1 MPVAKSLLALLMAG
15 LLAFL
20 GYFFM
25 FRDNSNR
32 AVSGAEA
39 DRFMQGSRNTPRNN
53 DDPNYAEELRQN
65 AALVENTQKMAA
77 TLGKDISGI
86 NSQLAENQRK
96 YESEMNRLNTQ
107 LANMQ
112 TALDQAKQG
121 NTEAVSAEAQKLAE
135 AQNKAYQESIAN
147 LNQAIQNLQQQNEE
161 NRRELEARNH
171 ALEER
176 LEQLQQPPEADD
188 ATAGG
193 NRRGPVMGQM
203 VIPGVITPY
212 RSGLAATPGVTSGVT
227 NNAATGGSTD
237 YLGGLQQSLGQLSS
251 SFQRGDSR
259 TAAAPATAP
268 VAAATA
274 PAAARPLATPN
285 NPQQRWETVFP
296 VYTLPPNSILSNA
309 MLVTPIIG
317 RVPLPN
323 RGGKVEDPFFFKVE
337 IGANN
342 LAANGHQIPGVAKM
356 IASGYA
362 TGIRDQQC
370 VRGYIDSLTFIFID
384 GRIVNQG
391 KASGEGASSGD
402 VLGYLSD
409 PWGKPCIRGRYIN
422 NASSYLWSRG
432 SAAFVEAAAEGL
444 AQGQVNYKQNSDG
457 NFNAVLDG
465 DIWKFVF
472 GRGVS
477 GSAAEFAQYIRNRTA
492 DTFDVVYVEQGKPVQ
507 IMLNTQ
513 IPIDYDANARLVN
526 YYTEPK
532 IRRVY
537 D

>member
-1 MPVAKSLLALLMAG
+1 MNMGKFLLLVVALM
-15 LLAFL
+15 L
-20 GYFFM
+20 GGAVYFTM
-25 FRDNSNR
+25 GRKD
-32 AVSGAEA
+32 VSTTAQQEQ
-39 DRFMQGSRNTPRNN
+39 DSFFNDTRQQGRRG
-53 DDPNYAEELRQN
+53 DDPTYAEEVKQN
-65 AALVENTQKMAA
+65 AAITLATQRKQ
-77 TLGKDISGI
+77 KDLEE
-86 NSQLAENQRK
+86 QLAREREQAARKQDDLSSKLTDVTKELVKLREAQGKAGEEHSAAVQKEVDARMEKINETLQSLQQQQSENQVA
-96 YESEMNRLNTQ
+96 S
-107 LANMQ
+107 
-112 TALDQAKQG
+112 QARIADL
-121 NTEAVSAEAQKLAE
+121 EQKLAE
-135 AQNKAYQESIAN
+135 AQAAHTASTTGTPDEIDALKSGKAAKPPLPDVYGSGSITLPYQ
-147 LNQAIQNLQQQNEE
+147 
-161 NRRELEARNH
+161 
-171 ALEER
+171 
-176 LEQLQQPPEADD
+176 
-188 ATAGG
+188 G
-193 NRRGPVMGQM
+193 MGD
-203 VIPGVITPY
+203 GH
-212 RSGLAATPGVTSGVT
+212 S
-227 NNAATGGSTD
+227 
-237 YLGGLQQSLGQLSS
+237 LSS
-251 SFQRGDSR
+251 LSR
-259 TAAAPATAP
+259 IPRAPVSAAADSGSGDILDSLQNGIRSLTGSVPG
-268 VAAATA
+268 
-274 PAAARPLATPN
+274 RDPN
-285 NPQQRWETVFP
+285 IPRNYLPQPGAQRRQEQWETVFP

-337 IGANN
+337 IGGAN

-391 KASGEGASSGD
+391 KASSEGASSGD

-444 AQGQVNYKQNSDG
+444 AQGQVKYKQNSDG

-477 GSAAEFAQYIRNRTA
+477 GSAAELAQYIRDRTA
-492 DTFDVVYVEQGKPVQ
+492 DTFDVVYVDQGQPVQ

-526 YYTEPK
+526 YYAEPK
-532 IRRVY
+532 IRKVY